1 MSLGEQLRTDM
12 ANAMRSGDHARRDT
26 LRLLLAAVGNARIEA
41 GHDLSDDEVRG
52 VLQRQAKQR
61 RDSIAEYGRA
71 GRDDLVAAEQGELEV
86 IASYLPAQLTDDE
99 VRAVA
104 EEVVREVGATGAGDL
119 GKVMRPLLERLG
131 SRADGRRANAIARE
145 VLGG

>member
-52 VLQRQAKQR
+52 VLQRQSKQR